1 MSISEISPTS
11 ALPDRKSERMSVS
24 AARAFGPGSVRSAAS
39 SASLR
44 PLITGTFGA
53 TACGSSPS
61 NRPSSSSQC
70 SVRFDTSGKGRRSS
84 TRIVT
89 RLGSSRM
96 TSARRISGTVCRRAV
111 TVAGSMRKML
121 AGAGIPA
128 ASTTRS
134 ADARDT
140 PRTSTPA
147 MANRAAVR
155 GQPTPPAT
163 PLPPATTMTAIASHR
178 RVADRRARVR
188 AAPADREAARPTF
201 WRAMSAER
209 SPTSPGHDG
218 CPRGDSS
225 PLLTDDPDLVLQHDP
240 VVRLDALPG
249 ELHQGLDV
257 GGRGPTA
264 IDDEVGVLGRDLGA
278 VEALALE
285 ADLLD
290 HSRRGLARRVLP
302 DASGRG
308 QRQRLARL
316 LLLEPLLDVFLDLA
330 QRPAVQTQP
339 AADQHGTRREVERA
353 IREGARVGLELAQR
367 AVGIEEV
374 GCTDEVADA
383 TVGRAGVHRQRAAD
397 RRRNP
402 DQTLEAAQV
411 ERGPLADERGEAGPG
426 PGHGLLAVELGAP
439 EAAFEL
445 EHDAAHAAVAHE
457 QVVAAADDDDRELLP
472 LGEGERVT
480 GDGPDSRTVH
490 DVGRDTGT
498 GLLTRCVDVQDDED
512 VGLVEGG
519 EELLAQVMSARIPM
533 RLKYGDEPTLE
544 ASLGGGQRRADLGG
558 MVTVIVDDGH
568 AARLAAYLE
577 ASLHAGETGQ
587 RLLDRV
593 ERNLEIEP
601 DADGGEGIEDV
612 VAAGNLQRTL
622 TEPRP
627 AMDDVEAA
635 GQPRQ
640 VDAPGHQIRARR
652 QAVRDEALLEARDQ
666 HLDVRLVEAQHRR
679 AVERHLVDEGQEAFP
694 DRVERA
700 PVVEVLGVDRRD
712 HGDGRRE
719 GEERAVRL
727 VGLGDEEVA
736 LTEPGVASEAR
747 PAAADD
753 DRRIVA
759 ALGEDCPDHRRR
771 RRLSVRAG
779 NGNAVLESHQ
789 LGQHL
794 CAPNGRDGAM
804 ASGLDLHVV
813 GGHGGRIDD
822 DVGALHVAGL
832 VPREHLDAQPLE
844 ALDRLVALQI
854 RAGHA
859 VAQVG
864 PDLGDARHPDAADAD
879 EVDLLVALKHG
890 RAGRC

>member
-24 AARAFGPGSVRSAAS
+24 AARAFGPGSSVRSAAS
-39 SASLR
+39 SGSLR

-70 SVRFDTSGKGRRSS
+70 SVPFDTSVKGRRCS

-96 TSARRISGTVCRRAV
+96 TPARRISGTVCRRAV

-121 AGAGIPA
+121 ARAGIPA

-134 ADARDT
+134 ADTRDT

-147 MANRAAVR
+147 MANRGAVR
-155 GQPTPPAT
+155 SQRTPPAT
-163 PLPPATTMTAIASHR
+163 PHPPATTMTAIASHR

-188 AAPADREAARPTF
+188 AAPADRAAARPTF

-209 SPTSPGHDG
+209 SPTSPSHDG

-367 AVGIEEV
+367 A
-374 GCTDEVADA
+374 
-383 TVGRAGVHRQRAAD
+383 AD

-457 QVVAAADDDDRELLP
+457 QVVAAADDDDRKLLA
-472 LGEGERVT
+472 LGEEERVT
-480 GDGPDSRTVH
+480 DVVH
-490 DVGRDTGT
+490 VLRH
-498 GLLTRCVDVQDDED
+498 DED
-512 VGLVEGG
+512 VG
-519 EELLAQVMSARIPM
+519 
-533 RLKYGDEPTLE
+533 
-544 ASLGGGQRRADLGG
+544 RATD
-558 MVTVIVDDGH
+558 T
-568 AARLAAYLE
+568 
-577 ASLHAGETGQ
+577 
-587 RLLDRV
+587 
-593 ERNLEIEP
+593 
-601 DADGGEGIEDV
+601 
-612 VAAGNLQRTL
+612 
-622 TEPRP
+622 
-627 AMDDVEAA
+627 
-635 GQPRQ
+635 
-640 VDAPGHQIRARR
+640 
-652 QAVRDEALLEARDQ
+652 
-666 HLDVRLVEAQHRR
+666 
-679 AVERHLVDEGQEAFP
+679 
-694 DRVERA
+694 
-700 PVVEVLGVDRRD
+700 
-712 HGDGRRE
+712 
-719 GEERAVRL
+719 
-727 VGLGDEEVA
+727 
-736 LTEPGVASEAR
+736 
-747 PAAADD
+747 
-753 DRRIVA
+753 
-759 ALGEDCPDHRRR
+759 
-771 RRLSVRAG
+771 
-779 NGNAVLESHQ
+779 
-789 LGQHL
+789 
-794 CAPNGRDGAM
+794 
-804 ASGLDLHVV
+804 
-813 GGHGGRIDD
+813 
-822 DVGALHVAGL
+822 
-832 VPREHLDAQPLE
+832 
-844 ALDRLVALQI
+844 
-854 RAGHA
+854 
-859 VAQVG
+859 
-864 PDLGDARHPDAADAD
+864 
-879 EVDLLVALKHG
+879 
-890 RAGRC
+890 

>member
-61 NRPSSSSQC
+61 QC
-70 SVRFDTSGKGRRSS
+70 SVPFDTSVKGRRSS

-121 AGAGIPA
+121 ARAGIPA

-134 ADARDT
+134 ADTRDT

-147 MANRAAVR
+147 MANRGAVR
-155 GQPTPPAT
+155 SQRTPPAT
-163 PLPPATTMTAIASHR
+163 PHPPATTMTAIASHR

-188 AAPADREAARPTF
+188 AAPADRAAARPTF

-374 GCTDEVADA
+374 GRTDEVADA

-439 EAAFEL
+439 EAALEL

-457 QVVAAADDDDRELLP
+457 QVVAAADDDDRKLLA
-472 LGEGERVT
+472 LGEEERVT
-480 GDGPDSRTVH
+480 
-490 DVGRDTGT
+490 
-498 GLLTRCVDVQDDED
+498 
-512 VGLVEGG
+512 
-519 EELLAQVMSARIPM
+519 
-533 RLKYGDEPTLE
+533 
-544 ASLGGGQRRADLGG
+544 
-558 MVTVIVDDGH
+558 
-568 AARLAAYLE
+568 
-577 ASLHAGETGQ
+577 
-587 RLLDRV
+587 
-593 ERNLEIEP
+593 
-601 DADGGEGIEDV
+601 DV
-612 VAAGNLQRTL
+612 VHVLR
-622 TEPRP
+622 
-627 AMDDVEAA
+627 
-635 GQPRQ
+635 
-640 VDAPGHQIRARR
+640 H
-652 QAVRDEALLEARDQ
+652 DE
-666 HLDVRLVEAQHRR
+666 
-679 AVERHLVDEGQEAFP
+679 
-694 DRVERA
+694 
-700 PVVEVLGVDRRD
+700 
-712 HGDGRRE
+712 
-719 GEERAVRL
+719 
-727 VGLGDEEVA
+727 
-736 LTEPGVASEAR
+736 
-747 PAAADD
+747 
-753 DRRIVA
+753 
-759 ALGEDCPDHRRR
+759 
-771 RRLSVRAG
+771 
-779 NGNAVLESHQ
+779 
-789 LGQHL
+789 
-794 CAPNGRDGAM
+794 
-804 ASGLDLHVV
+804 
-813 GGHGGRIDD
+813 
-822 DVGALHVAGL
+822 
-832 VPREHLDAQPLE
+832 
-844 ALDRLVALQI
+844 
-854 RAGHA
+854 
-859 VAQVG
+859 
-864 PDLGDARHPDAADAD
+864 
-879 EVDLLVALKHG
+879 
-890 RAGRC
+890 

>member
-24 AARAFGPGSVRSAAS
+24 TARAFGPGSSVRSAAS

-70 SVRFDTSGKGRRSS
+70 SVPFDTSVKGRRSS

-121 AGAGIPA
+121 ARAGIPA

-134 ADARDT
+134 ADTRDT

-147 MANRAAVR
+147 MANRGAVR
-155 GQPTPPAT
+155 SQRTPPAT

-188 AAPADREAARPTF
+188 AAPADRAAARPTF

-209 SPTSPGHDG
+209 SPTSPSHDG

-426 PGHGLLAVELGAP
+426 PGLLAVELGAP

-457 QVVAAADDDDRELLP
+457 QVVADADDDDRKLLA
-472 LGEGERVT
+472 LGEEERVT
-480 GDGPDSRTVH
+480 DVVH
-490 DVGRDTGT
+490 VLRH
-498 GLLTRCVDVQDDED
+498 DED
-512 VGLVEGG
+512 VG
-519 EELLAQVMSARIPM
+519 
-533 RLKYGDEPTLE
+533 
-544 ASLGGGQRRADLGG
+544 RATD
-558 MVTVIVDDGH
+558 T
-568 AARLAAYLE
+568 
-577 ASLHAGETGQ
+577 
-587 RLLDRV
+587 
-593 ERNLEIEP
+593 
-601 DADGGEGIEDV
+601 
-612 VAAGNLQRTL
+612 
-622 TEPRP
+622 
-627 AMDDVEAA
+627 
-635 GQPRQ
+635 
-640 VDAPGHQIRARR
+640 
-652 QAVRDEALLEARDQ
+652 
-666 HLDVRLVEAQHRR
+666 
-679 AVERHLVDEGQEAFP
+679 
-694 DRVERA
+694 
-700 PVVEVLGVDRRD
+700 
-712 HGDGRRE
+712 
-719 GEERAVRL
+719 
-727 VGLGDEEVA
+727 
-736 LTEPGVASEAR
+736 
-747 PAAADD
+747 
-753 DRRIVA
+753 
-759 ALGEDCPDHRRR
+759 
-771 RRLSVRAG
+771 
-779 NGNAVLESHQ
+779 
-789 LGQHL
+789 
-794 CAPNGRDGAM
+794 
-804 ASGLDLHVV
+804 
-813 GGHGGRIDD
+813 
-822 DVGALHVAGL
+822 
-832 VPREHLDAQPLE
+832 
-844 ALDRLVALQI
+844 
-854 RAGHA
+854 
-859 VAQVG
+859 
-864 PDLGDARHPDAADAD
+864 
-879 EVDLLVALKHG
+879 
-890 RAGRC
+890 